1 MKRQRAV
8 GTAMGLERAS
18 GLIHTIGFW
27 WSVASLDYFMG
38 YTDNMAKQTPADL
51 RGYAA
56 KYIVGKPRVVGVM
69 IDPRS
74 RSRIGLTERDLLAG
88 GTR

>member
-18 GLIHTIGFW
+18 GLVHTIGFW
-27 WSVASLDYFMG
+27 WSVASLEYFMG
-38 YTDNMAKQTPADL
+38 YTDNMAKQTTADL
-51 RGYAA
+51 RNYAA
-56 KYIVGKPRVVGVM
+56 KYIVNKPRVVGVM
-69 IDPRS
+69 IDADS
-74 RSRIGLTERDLLAG
+74 RARIGLKESDLLAG

>member
-1 MKRQRAV
+1 
-8 GTAMGLERAS
+8 MGLERAS
-18 GLIHTIGFW
+18 GLAHTIGFW

-38 YTDNMAKQTPADL
+38 YIDNMAKQTTADL
-51 RGYAA
+51 RGYTG

-69 IDPRS
+69 IDPQS
-74 RSRIGLTERDLLAG
+74 RARIALQESDLLAG